1 MFDDVALLFCIFAG
15 QNEIMEL
22 LERLNRIREQFEDLE
37 HTMADPQVIAD
48 VKRFADINKEYR
60 DLEPFVEIRNTYDKL
75 LGNIE
80 TAEGM
85 LDDPEMK
92 EMAEMELEELIPQ
105 REKLEEKIKM
115 MLIPKDPEDSKDV
128 IFEIRSGAGGDEAS
142 IFAGDLLR
150 MYTKYFDQAGLKY
163 EIVHENQGTVGGYNK
178 ITLEVKGKDV
188 YGLLKFESGAHRVQR
203 VPQTES
209 QGRVHTSAATV
220 VVMPK
225 MEFEDIDINKADLKV
240 DTFRSSGA
248 GGQHVNKTES
258 GVRFTHLPTGV
269 VAESTDG
276 RSQIKNREI
285 AMQRLINKIR
295 EAQIEEQD
303 SEEREKRRSLVGSGD
318 RSDKIRTY
326 NYPQNRVTDHRI
338 NLTVYNLDKV
348 VEGDLDEILEAL
360 RIAETTE
367 KMKASGIS

>member
-1 MFDDVALLFCIFAG
+1 
-15 QNEIMEL
+15 MEL
-22 LERLNRIREQFEDLE
+22 LNQLIKIREQFEDLE
-37 HTMADPQVIAD
+37 HRMADPAIISD

-60 DLEPFVEIRNTYDKL
+60 DLEPLVEIGRTYQKL

-85 LDDPEMK
+85 LKDPEMK
-92 EMAEMELEELIPQ
+92 EMAEMELEELIPR
-105 REKLEEKIKM
+105 REALEEKIKM

-142 IFAGDLLR
+142 IFAGDLFR
-150 MYTKYFDQAGLKY
+150 MYTKYFEQAGLKY
-163 EIVHENQGTVGGYNK
+163 EIVHENQGAVGGFNK

-225 MEFEDIDINKADLKV
+225 MEPEDIDINKADLKV

-258 GVRFTHLPTGV
+258 GVRFTHMPTGV

-295 EAQIEEQD
+295 EAQIEAQD
-303 SEEREKRRSLVGSGD
+303 SEEREKRKSLVGSGD

-348 VEGDLDEILEAL
+348 IEGELDEILEAL
-360 RIAETTE
+360 RIAETSE